1 MTFPNNTTDHDT
13 QAPLILGIEGTAHT
27 LGVGII
33 EGTKILADERSM
45 YVPTQGGIHP
55 RESARHMAKHIP
67 IIMRKA
73 LESAK
78 IDVKELN
85 AIAFSQG
92 PGLGPCLRTVAT
104 AARTLSILSGN
115 KPLLG
120 VNHCIAHVE
129 LGRMV
134 TGARDPITLYVS
146 GGNSQIIAHNLG
158 FYRVYGETLDLAIG
172 NALDMLARE
181 LGLAHPGGPKIEQL
195 AKQWKNDEL
204 LSLPY
209 TVKGMSLSFSGL
221 LTSAKKLIKK
231 GVDSRQLAY
240 SFQEIAFAMLA
251 EVTERAIA
259 CTPSK
264 SEVML
269 TGGVAANAR
278 LTEMIAAVAEEHERD
293 FFPVPKKLAGDNG
306 TMIAMAGLQEYKIGR
321 FVPIEEST
329 VKPKWRV
336 DEVPI
341 PWMDEI
347 L

>member
-1 MTFPNNTTDHDT
+1 MSLPKVQVDNNDT
-13 QAPLILGIEGTAHT
+13 PLILGIEGTAHT

-33 EGTKILADERSM
+33 EGTKILADERAT
-45 YVPTQGGIHP
+45 YIPEEGGIHP
-55 RESARHMAKHIP
+55 RESARNMAKNIP
-67 IIMRKA
+67 QTIRKS
-73 LESAK
+73 LEKAN
-78 IDVKELN
+78 IDFKDLD

-129 LGRMV
+129 LGRIV

-146 GGNSQIIAHNLG
+146 GGNTQIISYNRG
-158 FYRVYGETLDLAIG
+158 FYRIYGETLDLAVG

-181 LGLAHPGGPKIEQL
+181 LGLPHPGGPKIEQL
-195 AKQWKNDEL
+195 ARQWESKKL
-204 LSLPY
+204 LPLPY
-209 TVKGMSLSFSGL
+209 IVKGMSLSFSGL
-221 LTSAKKLIKK
+221 LTSAKKMIKK
-231 GVDSRQLAY
+231 GEDPRQLAY
-240 SFQEIAFAMLA
+240 SFQEVAFAMLA

-269 TGGVAANAR
+269 TGGVAANTR
-278 LTEMIAAVAEEHERD
+278 LNEMIAAVAKEHDRT
-293 FFPVPKKLAGDNG
+293 FYPVPKKLAGDNG
-306 TMIAMAGLQEYKIGR
+306 VMIAMAGLQEYKIGR
-321 FVPIEEST
+321 FLNIEASV

-336 DEVPI
+336 DNVPI
-341 PWMDEI
+341 PWMRDRE
-347 L
+347 